1 MRILMVCLFLVTTL
15 AVANPVTAQ
24 EPVPANPVARPPA
37 SPISSPVA
45 STPVTS
51 YVEEEVTFTNG
62 DVTLAGTLTL
72 PDGPGPFPAVILVSG
87 SGPQDR
93 DESLGSGI
101 VIKPFRL
108 LADGLTSAGVA
119 VLRYDDRGTAEST
132 GDFAAATTA
141 DFADDAE
148 AGLNYLLSRDEV
160 DPDRLGLI
168 GHSEGGMVAAMLGAR
183 NKDLDFII
191 GLAAPGVKGSEIVRL
206 QNELILRAQGATE
219 EQIADQ
225 TAYLDESFAN
235 LDNPELIY
243 ELAYESTVAY
253 IEALPEEERAA
264 LGDVDAYARM
274 SAEAAAEQS
283 RMPGFR
289 SFVEYDP
296 APDWAKT
303 TVPVLAIFGGKD
315 FQVQVEQ
322 NAGPL
327 EEALRSGGNS
337 EVEIVILPD
346 ANHRFQQ
353 ANTGDPSEYG
363 SLPAEFT
370 PDLMPSILDW
380 LRSQGILAD

>member
-1 MRILMVCLFLVTTL
+1 MRLLMACLFLVTTL
-15 AVANPVTAQ
+15 AVAHPAAAQ
-24 EPVPANPVARPPA
+24 ELVPA
-37 SPISSPVA
+37 SPVA
-45 STPVTS
+45 SPAASPVAATPIAS

-62 DVTLAGTLTL
+62 DVTLAGTLTV
-72 PDGPGPFPAVILVSG
+72 PEGTGPFPAVILVSG

-93 DESLGSGI
+93 DEPLGSGI

-108 LADGLTSAGVA
+108 LAGGLTNPGVA

-132 GDFAAATTA
+132 GDFVTATTA

-183 NKDLDFII
+183 NEDLDFII

-219 EQIADQ
+219 EQIAAQ

-235 LDNPELIY
+235 LDNPELIS
-243 ELAYESTVAY
+243 ELAYENAVAY
-253 IEALPEEERAA
+253 VESLPEEERAA

-274 SAEAAAEQS
+274 SAEAAVEQS
-283 RMPGFR
+283 GTPGFR
-289 SFVEYDP
+289 SFLEYDP
-296 APDWAKT
+296 APDWAKM

-315 FQVQVEQ
+315 FQVAVEQ
-322 NAGPL
+322 NAQPL
-327 EEALRSGGNS
+327 EEALQAGGNTD
-337 EVEIVILPD
+337 VEIVVLPD

-353 ANTGDPSEYG
+353 ADTGDPSEYG

-370 PDLMPSILDW
+370 PDLMPAILDW
-380 LRSQGILAD
+380 LQSQGIISD